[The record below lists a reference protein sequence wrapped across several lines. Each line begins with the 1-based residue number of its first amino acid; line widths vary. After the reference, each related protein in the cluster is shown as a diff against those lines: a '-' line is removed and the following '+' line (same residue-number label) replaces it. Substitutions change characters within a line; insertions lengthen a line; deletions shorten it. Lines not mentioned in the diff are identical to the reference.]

1 MLFSDIVKQ
10 AEEKPKIDWDAYCR
24 WRIRHS
30 SSLLESETVPLVW
43 KCSCGAINTA
53 VAGEKYGTCRHCGL
67 VYLSFAK

>member
-1 MLFSDIVKQ
+1 MLLSDIVKQ

-43 KCSCGAINTA
+43 QCSCGAINTA
-53 VAGEKYGTCRHCGL
+53 VAGEKYGRCRQCGL
-67 VYLSFAK
+67 VYLSFAR